1 MTEEKQI
8 AEIALANAK
17 EKRIEALLISL
28 KAWFSKENH
37 QDDKECIRKDENGVE
52 YTAES
57 YSSTKKRVIND
68 LLKALSLEINN

>member
-1 MTEEKQI
+1 MTEG
-8 AEIALANAK
+8 ANEIALANAK

-37 QDDKECIRKDENGVE
+37 VDDKECIRKDENGVE

-57 YSSTKKRVIND
+57 YSSIRKRVINEI
-68 LLKALSLEINN
+68 LKELTIEINN